1 MKSPKSKPRKET
13 TNDQTERN
21 PRDIYDIPLNDL
33 YESVEDCQSTY
44 TDLKRPAPGEP
55 SDDHDHVYGNLN
67 QTLKNLKENHG
78 KTGL

>member
-1 MKSPKSKPRKET
+1 MKSPKSKPGKET

-21 PRDIYDIPLNDL
+21 PRDMYDIPLNDL
-33 YESVEDCQSTY
+33 YESVEDCHSTY

-55 SDDHDHVYGNLN
+55 SDDHVYGNLN
-67 QTLKNLKENHG
+67 QMLKDLKENQG